1 MHVSQ
6 IAVAA
11 FAILAAP
18 AAAQDYPA
26 SPAPQS
32 PMLAYA
38 PVYDDAPAD
47 VFAGPRMEIHG
58 GWDHVGLRL
67 KATSTDA
74 AGNAE
79 SAALQAPDDGFTYGG
94 SLGWD
99 IALSSTLIA
108 GVEAGIEDS
117 SIRECAEVY
126 GLDEACIKAG
136 RSVEVGGRIGQAL
149 SSRVMVYARAAYV
162 NSRVKANYVD
172 FEGILDNQSAK
183 ANVDGIRLGAGFE
196 AAVTPNLYLKGEYR
210 YTDYNNYSLT
220 ANYSDGSSDRVDLSL
235 DRHQILGGIGLR
247 F

>member
-1 MHVSQ
+1 MHASH
-6 IAVAA
+6 ITVAA
-11 FAILAAP
+11 FAIIAAP

-26 SPAPQS
+26 SPPPA
-32 PMLAYA
+32 PMLPYA

-47 VFAGPRMEIHG
+47 VFAGPRIEIHG
-58 GWDHVGLRL
+58 GWDHVGVRL
-67 KATSTDA
+67 KNSYTEAGQVSTA
-74 AGNAE
+74 SVKGR
-79 SAALQAPDDGFTYGG
+79 DDGITYGG

-99 IALSSTLIA
+99 IALTPTLIA

-117 SIRECAEVY
+117 SIRECSEVF

-136 RSVEVGGRIGQAL
+136 RTVEVGGRLGQAL

-172 FEGILDNQSAK
+172 FEGILDNESAK
-183 ANVDGIRLGAGFE
+183 ANVDGVRLGAGFE

-220 ANYSDGSSDRVDLSL
+220 TNYSDGSSDRTTLSL